1 MKLHYE
7 EIETE
12 VGPLLLIA
20 DDNDI
25 ALRIDFGTMEDLDE
39 KVNKWA
45 NRYFKHPVFVKS
57 SHQTQKMKEE
67 LQSYFAHEQR
77 EFSFAYEFY
86 GTPFQ
91 KQVWKALF
99 SIPYGETR
107 SYKDIAI
114 LIENPKAVR
123 AIGGAVNKNPMSI
136 MAPCHRVIGAN
147 GEMVGFGGGLDKKG
161 FLLSHES

>member
-25 ALRIDFGTMEDLDE
+25 ALRIDFGTMADLDE

-45 NRYFKHPVFVKS
+45 NRYFKNPIFVKS
-57 SHQTQKMKEE
+57 SHHTQKIKEE

-86 GTPFQ
+86 GTTFQ

-107 SYKDIAI
+107 SYKDIAVFI
-114 LIENPKAVR
+114 NNPKAVR

-136 MAPCHRVIGAN
+136 MTPCHRVIGAN
-147 GEMVGFGGGLDKKG
+147 GDLIGYGGGLEKKT
-161 FLLSHES
+161 FLLKHEK